1 MKRMQYCQQKI
12 LDKLPQKNFLPK
24 KPVSF
29 AEKKVSWKKCNV
41 CKQTLPILL
50 QTKLVIF
57 ATKNFFER
65 NSFFATT
72 KLFETT
78 NNTFL
83 KDCCVKNLESNVC
96 LMKLVLTFSCFG
108 VLFTTCRVPRHVFFS
123 CAWPCFFSHHAPDH
137 VFFSCAWPYVFLCAL
152 LCVFLMCPT
161 MCFANFIG
169 P

>member
-1 MKRMQYCQQKI
+1 MKKIQHCQQKI

-108 VLFTTCRVPRHVFFS
+108 VLFTTWRVPRHVFF
-123 CAWPCFFSHHAPDH
+123 FHAPDH
-137 VFFSCAWPYVFLCAL
+137 VFFLIMRLTMCFLCAL